1 MCPRWTN
8 SSPTTLTCM
17 LTCIRAWA
25 GSQGLPSP
33 AFSHP
38 TCSRTGRSAALL
50 CSRLPMILT
59 EEAVM
64 HIRGSIEVCM
74 ALVVARGSEKELAP
88 FADDPLPCL
97 IREPHALTAT
107 TRTILRGPMWIDF
120 HAHHSYGI
128 GFFFG
133 ELIDFAFQLV
143 GLYAIESPR
152 FASP

>member
-1 MCPRWTN
+1 MRVGTCPRWTN

-38 TCSRTGRSAALL
+38 TCSRTRRSAAFL

-64 HIRGSIEVCM
+64 HIHRGIEVGM
-74 ALVVARGSEKELAP
+74 ALVVANGTKEELAP
-88 FADDPLPCL
+88 FACDPLACL
-97 IREPHALTAT
+97 IREPHAFAAAT
-107 TRTILRGPMWIDF
+107 GTI
-120 HAHHSYGI
+120 
-128 GFFFG
+128 
-133 ELIDFAFQLV
+133 
-143 GLYAIESPR
+143 
-152 FASP
+152 